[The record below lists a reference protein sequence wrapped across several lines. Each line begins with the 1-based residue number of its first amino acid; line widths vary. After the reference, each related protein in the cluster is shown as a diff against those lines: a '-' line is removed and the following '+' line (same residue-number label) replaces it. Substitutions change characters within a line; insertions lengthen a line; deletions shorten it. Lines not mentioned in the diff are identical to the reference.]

1 MDERGAALV
10 LALMAVLLLA
20 ALGFAL
26 LATTTTESMIASNYR
41 SSQEGFYAADAAA
54 ERVLADLP
62 AVSNW
67 NTVLDG
73 STRSAFVDGPPSGVR
88 TLSDGSAIDL
98 VQVVNAANCG
108 KPTGCTA
115 ADLTANAT
123 GDRPWGVNNPVWR
136 LYAYGRLTDLVP
148 GGAGDS
154 IFYVVAMVGGGASV
168 LALRAEAFG
177 PRGAHKVVE
186 LTVAR
191 AENGG
196 VRTLSWR
203 EIR

>member
-20 ALGFAL
+20 ALGLAL
-26 LATTTTESMIASNYR
+26 VATATTELMIASNYR

-54 ERVLADLP
+54 ERALAELP
-62 AVSNW
+62 AVADW
-67 NTVLDG
+67 NALFDG
-73 STRSAFVDGPPSGVR
+73 STRSTFADGLPSGVR
-88 TLSDGSAIDL
+88 TLADGSAIDL
-98 VQVVNAANCG
+98 TQVVNTANCG
-108 KPTGCTA
+108 KPSGCSA

-136 LYAYGRLTDLVP
+136 LYAYGRLADLAP
-148 GGAGDS
+148 AGTGDS
-154 IFYVVAMVGGGASV
+154 IFYVVAMVGSGVDV

-191 AENGG
+191 AENRG

-203 EIR
+203 ENR